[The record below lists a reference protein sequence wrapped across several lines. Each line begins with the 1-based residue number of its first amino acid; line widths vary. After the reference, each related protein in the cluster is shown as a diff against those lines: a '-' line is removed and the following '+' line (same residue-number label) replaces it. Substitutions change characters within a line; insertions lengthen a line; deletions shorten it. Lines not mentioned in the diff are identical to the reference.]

1 VSSIDGAAICLY
13 NPTQKRTRGKK
24 FMVSYKP
31 PRGVIAYT
39 WYESQHDSNDFFFF
53 LLNLAPGIVSC
64 LIHWIATLS
73 SATSIIDAPVS
84 QVY

>member
-1 VSSIDGAAICLY
+1 
-13 NPTQKRTRGKK
+13 
-24 FMVSYKP
+24 MVSYKP

-73 SATSIIDAPVS
+73 SFC
-84 QVY
+84 QVTYIQHSSSAERRVLWTYVLGREW